1 MTAPVFLLGDLTGE
15 RLTLVGPEGRHAAT
29 VRRVRVGEAV
39 DLVDGHGNR
48 ARATVRAV
56 GRDVVDLDVVSRVC
70 ETVPIPRIVLVQAIA
85 KGDRGESAVTMATE
99 AGVDAVVP
107 WAAERSIVKW
117 EGERGER
124 ARSRWSSAARE
135 AGKQSR
141 RAWLPEVSSMATTAE
156 VATLLASAAAG
167 LVLHE
172 SATIALAGLALP
184 TSGDLVVVVGP
195 EGGIT
200 DAELH
205 AFEDVGARPVRLG
218 PSVLR
223 TSTAGVAAVAAVS
236 ALSGRW
242 S

>member
-1 MTAPVFLLGDLTGE
+1 MTAPVFLLDDLSGD
-15 RLTLVGPEGRHAAT
+15 RLTLVGPEGHHAAT

-39 DLVDGHGNR
+39 DLVDGRGNR
-48 ARATVRAV
+48 VSATVRAV
-56 GRDVVDLDVVSRVC
+56 GRDVVELDVIGRVC
-70 ETVPIPRIVLVQAIA
+70 EPVPSPRVLLVQAIA

-99 AGVDAVVP
+99 AGVDVVVP

-117 EGERGER
+117 DGERGER
-124 ARSRWSSAARE
+124 ARNRWRSAARE

-141 RAWLPEVSSMATTAE
+141 RAWLPEISPMLQTAE
-156 VATLLASAAAG
+156 VAALLGSAAAA

-172 SATIALAGLALP
+172 SATAALAACALP
-184 TSGDLVVVVGP
+184 SSGDIVVVVGP

-200 DAELH
+200 DAELR
-205 AFEDVGARPVRLG
+205 AFAAAGATPVRLG
-218 PSVLR
+218 ASVLR
-223 TSTAGVAAVAAVS
+223 TSTAGVAAVVAVS

>member
-1 MTAPVFLLGDLTGE
+1 MTAPVFLLADLSRD
-15 RLTLVGPEGRHAAT
+15 RLTLTGPEGRHAGT

-39 DLVDGHGNR
+39 DLVDGRGNR
-48 ARATVRAV
+48 ARTTVRAV
-56 GRDVVDLDVVSRVC
+56 ARDVVELDVVSRTA
-70 ETVPIPRIVLVQAIA
+70 EPVPSPRVVLVQAIA

-117 EGERGER
+117 EGERGEK
-124 ARSRWSSAARE
+124 ARQRWLSAARE

-141 RAWLPEVSSMATTAE
+141 RAWLPEVSPMSSTAE
-156 VATLLASAAAG
+156 VADLLRAAAAAF
-167 LVLHE
+167 VLHE
-172 SATIALAGLALP
+172 SAAAALSASSMP
-184 TSGDLVVVVGP
+184 TTGDLVVVVGP
-195 EGGIT
+195 EGGLT
-200 DAELH
+200 DAEVRT
-205 AFEDVGARPVRLG
+205 FEAAGALAVRLG
-218 PSVLR
+218 SSVLR